1 MFHVRGSGLS
11 ITSYNIVRW
20 FVLTIN
26 TRPADGQNQSIILV
40 INIPTLHGIKEMQ
53 TY

>member
-1 MFHVRGSGLS
+1 MFHVTGSGLS

-20 FVLTIN
+20 FVLTTN
-26 TRPADGQNQSIILV
+26 TRSADGQNQSIILV
-40 INIPTLHGIKEMQ
+40 IKIPTLHGIKEMQ

>member
-11 ITSYNIVRW
+11 ITSYDIVRW
-20 FVLTIN
+20 FVLTTN
-26 TRPADGQNQSIILV
+26 TQSADGQNHSIILV
-40 INIPTLHGIKEMQ
+40 IKIPTLRGIQEMQ